1 MRAVNLYREQ
11 GPKVLFDSGA
21 GRSGGVLKGATHQQ
35 VQALL
40 DAGQSVSEIGRLS
53 GVLPNTLHKAI
64 RQGRLHRA
72 RGNTSATT
80 EHLRAVRVSAAQP
93 EASLRWLCH
102 QAQRGSGG
110 DGDAGFCADPIRNG
124 ARRTPALKRK
134 GGVLL
139 ANGLL
144 RYSGELY
151 AWPKG
156 FYGLASIFLL
166 LALMALARIKSI
178 EQLRYVAPGEWGHWP

>member
-93 EASLRWLCH
+93 AASLRW
-102 QAQRGSGG
+102 AM
-110 DGDAGFCADPIRNG
+110 PPG
-124 ARRTPALKRK
+124 A
-134 GGVLL
+134 
-139 ANGLL
+139 
-144 RYSGELY
+144 
-151 AWPKG
+151 
-156 FYGLASIFLL
+156 
-166 LALMALARIKSI
+166 ARS
-178 EQLRYVAPGEWGHWP
+178 E